1 MSIERSPVCSNESQS
16 CPAELNRLQSYPIG
30 FRPSSAKN
38 QSQRISF
45 NLIQLSPT
53 KLCQV
58 NYGYLM
64 PYRVQST
71 ACQQRAVHDYHNRV
85 QPRRATVS
93 QAKQCPGKT
102 ALKLSRPRPNPLKRN
117 KTQSSTQLTH
127 PYAKMK
133 PNLTK
138 YIEPQE
144 IATKTTH
151 LKSRPRKRCK
161 AQSQPTTLD
170 ESCEP

>member
-1 MSIERSPVCSNESQS
+1 MSTKRSAGCPNESQS

-58 NYGYLM
+58 SYGYLM

-71 ACQQRAVHDYHNRV
+71 AYQQRAVHVYHNRV
-85 QPRRATVS
+85 QPRRATVT
-93 QAKQCPGKT
+93 QAKQCPRKT
-102 ALKLSRPRPNPLKRN
+102 TLKLSRPQPNSLKRS
-117 KTQSSTQLTH
+117 KTQSSTQLIN
-127 PYAKMK
+127 PYAKMISN
-133 PNLTK
+133 PAK
-138 YIEPQE
+138 YIE
-144 IATKTTH
+144 
-151 LKSRPRKRCK
+151 
-161 AQSQPTTLD
+161 SQ
-170 ESCEP
+170 